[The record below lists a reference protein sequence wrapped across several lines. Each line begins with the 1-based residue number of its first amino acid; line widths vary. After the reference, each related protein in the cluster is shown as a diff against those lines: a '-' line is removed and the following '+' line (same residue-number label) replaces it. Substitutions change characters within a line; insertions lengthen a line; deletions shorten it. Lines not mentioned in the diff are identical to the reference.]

1 MQWLV
6 QLFALILG
14 KIFTFFSSFVSKK
27 TAQVVTSITLAGTV
41 TAAFMA
47 VLGSALG
54 SIVVSAPSGL
64 VASGLALL
72 PGNTNACLAV
82 VITVKAARWLYDWQV
97 RVIQWSQV

>member
-6 QLFALILG
+6 MLFVSFLD
-14 KIFTFFSSFVSKK
+14 KIVSFFAAYVSKK
-27 TAQVVTSITLAGTV
+27 TAQVVTALTLAGTV

-64 VASGLALL
+64 VAQGLALL
-72 PGNTNACLAV
+72 PGNTNTCLAV
-82 VITVKAARWLYDWQV
+82 VITVQVARWLYDWQT
-97 RVIQWSQV
+97 RVIQWSLF

>member
-6 QLFALILG
+6 MLFVSFLD
-14 KIFTFFSSFVSKK
+14 KIVSFFAGFVSKK
-27 TAQVVTSITLAGTV
+27 AAQILAALSLAGTV

-64 VASGLALL
+64 VAQGLALL
-72 PGNTNACLAV
+72 PANTNICIAV
-82 VITVKAARWLYDWQV
+82 VITVKIARWLYDWQT
-97 RVIQWSQV
+97 RVIQWSLF